1 MDTHKRIQSIWWG
14 MIERCYRPNARSYKW
29 YGAKGITVCDEW
41 KDFKAFEAWALS
53 VGYENN
59 LSIDRIDNS
68 KGYSPDNCKWVP
80 LCEQNKNR
88 TNSIR
93 ITING
98 ETKILADWARIYHV
112 HGSTI
117 KKWVSKGLDGGEI
130 PKKQA
135 KYPELEKLIYSKF
148 KTKQQM
154 AKKMG
159 MDYRL
164 LSRITNGKREP
175 TIYEAQEMSIVLEVP
190 IMTVVKNFL

>member
-1 MDTHKRIQSIWWG
+1 MDTHKRIQCIWWC

-53 VGYENN
+53 AGYKNN
-59 LSIDRIDNS
+59 LSIERIDNS
-68 KGYSPDNCKWVP
+68 KGYSPDNCKWIP

-88 TNSIR
+88 TNTVR

-98 ETKILADWARIYHV
+98 ETKILADWVRVYHV
-112 HGSTI
+112 NGSTI
-117 KKWVSKGLDGGEI
+117 KKWVSKGWDGGEI

-164 LSRITNGKREP
+164 LTRIMSGKREP
-175 TIYEAQEMSIVLEVP
+175 TLYEAQEMSIVLEVP
-190 IMTVVKNFL
+190 IMTVVNNFL